1 MTSQPRVAP
10 ARSASLLLRLAAIGL
25 LLALIAGLFLYAGG
39 WFTPHKLT
47 PAAIVNTFER
57 VDGVHPGFRRNH
69 AKGIDVT
76 GHFESNGEGQAISRS
91 LVFGPASVPIVGRFA
106 FAGGNPDV
114 ADSPQTVRSLAIL
127 FKLPDGE
134 EWRTAMVNIPVFL
147 VKTPQA
153 FNDFLLAS
161 APVSATGKPEPALMN
176 AFLAGHPETVAAMKT
191 IGSHPFS
198 SGFGD
203 SPYYALNA
211 FQFIGLGGESVPVRW
226 WVAAD
231 QAFAPPTSGA
241 NGKNYLFDALIAQ
254 VHATPLRWRLM
265 LTVGQPGD
273 PTADASVPWPPDRKQ
288 INAGTLTIESIE
300 SEDTSPTR
308 DIVFDPLVLPDGIA
322 PSDDPILSARSA
334 AYLQSFTRREGEHKN
349 PSAISPAEVGK

>member
-1 MTSQPRVAP
+1 MISQPRAAT
-10 ARSASLLLRLAAIGL
+10 ARSAGLLLRLAAIGL
-25 LLALIAGLFLYAGG
+25 LLALIAGLFLNAGG

-57 VDGVHPGFRRNH
+57 VDGMHPGFRRNH

-76 GHFESNGEGQAISRS
+76 GYFDSNGQGQAISRS
-91 LVFGPASVPIVGRFA
+91 LVFEQGRVPVVGRFA

-114 ADSPQTVRSLAIL
+114 ADAPQTVRSLAIL
-127 FKLPDGE
+127 FRLPDGE

-161 APVSATGKPEPALMN
+161 APDPATGKPKPALN
-176 AFLAGHPETVAAMKT
+176 AFVAGHPETAAAMKI

-211 FQFIGLGGESVPVRW
+211 FLFTRLGGESVPVRW
-226 WVAAD
+226 SVAPE
-231 QAFAPPTSGA
+231 QTFAPPTSDA
-241 NGKNYLFDALIAQ
+241 NGTNYLFDALIAQ
-254 VHATPLRWRLM
+254 VHAKPLRWHLM
-265 LTVGQPGD
+265 LSVGQPGD
-273 PTADASVPWPPDRKQ
+273 PTADASAPWPPDRKQ
-288 INAGTLTIESIE
+288 IDAGTLTIESIE

-334 AYLQSFTRREGEHKN
+334 AYLQSFTRREGEHKT